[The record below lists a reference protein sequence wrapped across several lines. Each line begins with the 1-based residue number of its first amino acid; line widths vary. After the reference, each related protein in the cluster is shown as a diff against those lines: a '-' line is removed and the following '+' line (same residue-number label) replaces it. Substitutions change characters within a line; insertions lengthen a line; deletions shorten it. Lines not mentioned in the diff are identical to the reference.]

1 MSVVRLDPLGDLLTC
16 QDGVVRVE
24 QAVGYRSR
32 GEVRWLVQSGRWQR
46 RYPRVLVAH
55 TGPLSR
61 KQEIWAALL
70 HCGNS
75 AVLCGTTAAEV
86 DGLRGYEERRIRVL
100 VPQGGSLRVGT
111 DGQLPTGEVRLP
123 QSRDLRPAFVH
134 PARQPARTRLER
146 SVLDMASERQRVD
159 DAVAVLAASV
169 QQRLT
174 SASRLAGMV
183 DRLPNLPQRRLIRQ
197 TLSDITGG
205 AQSLPEVAFGQLVR
219 RAGLPPPS
227 RQAVLRR
234 GDGRYYL
241 DARWDR
247 QRVAAEIDG
256 LAHLEVSRW
265 LADLERQN
273 SLALGRLTVVRF
285 ASFHIRHR
293 PAYVVQTLRGLGL

>member
-1 MSVVRLDPLGDLLTC
+1 MVPLG
-16 QDGVVRVE
+16 
-24 QAVGYRSR
+24 
-32 GEVRWLVQSGRWQR
+32 
-46 RYPRVLVAH
+46 
-55 TGPLSR
+55 
-61 KQEIWAALL
+61 
-70 HCGNS
+70 
-75 AVLCGTTAAEV
+75 
-86 DGLRGYEERRIRVL
+86 
-100 VPQGGSLRVGT
+100 GGLRVGT
-111 DGQLPTGEVRLP
+111 DGQLPTTEVRLR
-123 QSRDLRPAFVH
+123 QSRNLGPVFVH
-134 PARQPARTRLER
+134 PARQPPRTRLER

-174 SASRLAGMV
+174 SAPRLAAML
-183 DRLPNLPQRRLIRQ
+183 DRLPNLPHRTLLRQ

-205 AQSLPEVAFGQLVR
+205 AQSLPEVAFGRLVR

-247 QRVAAEIDG
+247 ERVAAEIDG

-273 SLALGRLTVVRF
+273 SLAVGQLTVVRF

-293 PAYVVQTLRGLGL
+293 QEYVVQTLRGLGL